1 MAKQP
6 KETVDVALLLEGTYP
21 FVAGGVSGWVD
32 QIIRGFPDLTF
43 AVIFIGSHREDYGSQ
58 KYALPTNVHVLQT
71 HYLYEREDL
80 PKVRPVKG
88 DAATFDRVE
97 RMHEFFRAPI
107 AFKDSAHLVGE
118 LADELD
124 TKLSFDDFL
133 YSERSF
139 DYIRQQFNRHSSD
152 PSFVDY
158 FWTIRIMH
166 APIWRLAKIRDRLPV
181 ARAYHT
187 ISTGFAGL
195 LGVLAKRKFGR
206 PLIVSEHGIYTK
218 ERRIDLFAAHWI
230 ADNRSLF
237 ERDTTE
243 IAYFRQ
249 LWIRFFEA
257 IGRAAYDAAD
267 EIVALFDANRER
279 QIADGAPAE
288 RTQSIPN
295 GIDIARF
302 APLRDMRP
310 TTPPNVLCLVGR
322 VVPIKDVKTFIRA
335 MRILANRVPDVEGWI
350 AGPLDEDP
358 AYAAECRSLIEALG
372 LQAQVKMLG
381 YQSMVDVLPKVGLVV
396 LSSISE
402 ALPLSVL
409 EAFASG
415 IPVVTTDVGSC
426 AELIYGATPEDR
438 ALGAAGEIV
447 GIANPQAL
455 ADAAV
460 SLLADYENWERAAR
474 TAVAR
479 VERYYSDQLMFNRY
493 RILYERALAQP
504 DRPLQPTNA
513 TSNLG
518 GH

>member
-1 MAKQP
+1 MPKQT
-6 KETVDVALLLEGTYP
+6 ETVDIALLLEGTYA

-32 QIIRGFPDLTF
+32 QMIRGFPELTF
-43 AVIFIGSHREDYGSQ
+43 AVIFIGSRQSDYGPQ
-58 KYALPTNVHVLQT
+58 KYELPPNVRVLQT

-80 PKVRPVKG
+80 PKVKPSKG
-88 DAATFDRVE
+88 NAATFDRVE
-97 RMHEFFRAPI
+97 KMHEFFRAPI
-107 AFKDSAHLVGE
+107 AFHDSAHLVGE
-118 LADELD
+118 LTDELD
-124 TKLSFDDFL
+124 TKLSFEDFL

-139 DYIRQQFNRHSSD
+139 DYIRRQFNRHSSD

-166 APIWRLAKIRDRLPV
+166 APIWRLAKIRDGLPA
-181 ARAYHT
+181 ARVYHT

-195 LGVLAKRKFGR
+195 LGVLAKRRFRR
-206 PLIVSEHGIYTK
+206 PLLVSEHGIYTK

-237 ERDTTE
+237 ERDTAE

-267 EIVALFDANRER
+267 QIVALFDANRER
-279 QIADGAPAE
+279 QIADGAAAE
-288 RTQSIPN
+288 RTQNIRN
-295 GIDIARF
+295 GIDIDRF
-302 APLRDMRP
+302 APLRELRP
-310 TTPPNVLCLVGR
+310 MTPPKVLCLVGR

-335 MRILANRVPDVEGWI
+335 MRVLVNRMPDVEGWI
-350 AGPLDEDP
+350 AGPLDEDA
-358 AYAAECRSLIEALG
+358 AYAKECQSLIEALG

-381 YQSMVDVLPKVGLVV
+381 FQSMTEILPKVGLVV

-409 EAFASG
+409 EAFAAG

-426 AELIYGATPEDR
+426 AELIYGGTPEDR
-438 ALGAAGEIV
+438 ALGAAGEVV

-455 ADAAV
+455 AEAAV
-460 SLLADYENWERAAR
+460 SLLADPTRWERAAR
-474 TAVAR
+474 TAILR
-479 VERYYSDQLMFNRY
+479 VERYYSDQHMFDHY
-493 RILYERALAQP
+493 RVLYQGALEQP
-504 DRPLQPTNA
+504 DRPVTPAHA
-513 TSNLG
+513 TTSERRP
-518 GH
+518 

>member
-6 KETVDVALLLEGTYP
+6 DAVDIALLLEGTYP

-43 AVIFIGSHREDYGSQ
+43 AVIFIGSRRDDYGPQ
-58 KYALPTNVHVLQT
+58 KYELPPNAPVLQT
-71 HYLYEREDL
+71 HYLYEQEDL

-88 DAATFDRVE
+88 DADTFDRVE
-97 RMHEFFRAPI
+97 KMHEFFRAPI
-107 AFKDSAHLVGE
+107 AFKSSAHLVGE
-118 LADELD
+118 LSDELD

-139 DYIRQQFNRHSSD
+139 DYIRRQFNRHSSD

-166 APIWRLAKIRDRLPV
+166 APIWRLAKIRDGLPL

-187 ISTGFAGL
+187 VSTGYAGL

-267 EIVALFDANRER
+267 EIIALFDANRER
-279 QIADGAPAE
+279 QIADGAAPE
-288 RTQSIPN
+288 RTQCIPN

-302 APLRDMRP
+302 VPLRALRP
-310 TTPPNVLCLVGR
+310 ATPPKVLCLVGR

-335 MRILANRVPDVEGWI
+335 MRILVNRVQDVEGWI

-358 AYAAECRSLIEALG
+358 AYAAECRSLIESLG

-381 YQSMVDVLPKVGLVV
+381 FQSMIEVLPKVGLVV

-402 ALPLSVL
+402 ALPLTVL
-409 EAFASG
+409 EAFAAG

-426 AELIYGATPEDR
+426 AELIYGASPEDR
-438 ALGAAGEIV
+438 ALGVAGEIV

-455 ADAAV
+455 AEAAAA
-460 SLLADYENWERAAR
+460 LLADHEGWERAAR
-474 TAVAR
+474 TAIAR

-493 RILYERALAQP
+493 QTVYRRALDQPGNRAQP
-504 DRPLQPTNA
+504 KHAPTRE
-513 TSNLG
+513 G
-518 GH
+518 EY